1 MHIVDSQCVS
11 HFSTTNYRQKP
22 VLAIHYFSKK
32 LNRLIPKIGK
42 GVIPPPPPPPPSF
55 PEIQEIQDAPT
66 FYGPIGKTKVLCE
79 SYYRVVYNFYPQS
92 ILILEEY
99 LQKW

>member
-32 LNRLIPKIGK
+32 LNRLIPIIGK
-42 GVIPPPPPPPPSF
+42 GVIPPPF
-55 PEIQEIQDAPT
+55 LEIQEIQDAPT
-66 FYGPIGKTKVLCE
+66 FYGPIGKIKVLCE